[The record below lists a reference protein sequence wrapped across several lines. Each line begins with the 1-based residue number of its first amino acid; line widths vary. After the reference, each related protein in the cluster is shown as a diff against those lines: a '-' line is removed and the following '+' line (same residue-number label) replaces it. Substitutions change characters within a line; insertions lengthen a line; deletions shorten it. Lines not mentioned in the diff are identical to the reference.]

1 MYCLFLSAVLF
12 YEPNL
17 FKKVSLSTSSAWNP
31 QNPRKNCIVLAVLW
45 STLSLP
51 VNLYENIYR
60 RLIKSST
67 VLCTLLEAVVSFE
80 HLLSGQKCRIIKCQ
94 MQELAHIRSQ
104 WKILLVLVIS
114 NLFWLAAI
122 IALCVLVTQTK
133 QITTFFGAIKGKYLL
148 FQLHFS
154 LMVDSFMNYVTSYS
168 LGIWETYIPQRNCG
182 MWLTVIC

>member
-67 VLCTLLEAVVSFE
+67 VLCMLLEAVVSFE

-133 QITTFFGAIKGKYLL
+133 QITTFFGAIKGKY
-148 FQLHFS
+148 FYS
-154 LMVDSFMNYVTSYS
+154 NYTFHWWWIVSWTMSHPIHSVYGKHIF
-168 LGIWETYIPQRNCG
+168 LKETVGCG
-182 MWLTVIC
+182 LQ